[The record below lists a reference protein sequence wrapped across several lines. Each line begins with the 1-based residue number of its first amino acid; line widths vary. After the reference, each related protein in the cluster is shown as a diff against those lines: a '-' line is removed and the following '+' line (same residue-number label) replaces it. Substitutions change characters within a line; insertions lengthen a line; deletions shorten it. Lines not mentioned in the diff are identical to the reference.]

1 MMNKLYLC
9 VAATIL
15 LAACKSVGYNDL
27 TPSKQPN
34 NNLLPVLE
42 IKTDTSIYPRLLD
55 IGKKKKVVDK
65 RGNDAKNIFHKEVQ
79 QNIIETTGANKGS
92 ISLRLN
98 YENTVNNSAYSA
110 VGTVSLLALGVPLLF
125 GVPFGAKTQDL
136 EVEVQIL
143 NKHKDVIR
151 TYTEK
156 VSDTEYKAAWWGYDS
171 QSIYRKLAAENLKH
185 ALENIRYK
193 INNDAPEI
201 LTELK

>member
-1 MMNKLYLC
+1 MNKLYLC

-110 VGTVSLLALGVPLLF
+110 VGTVSLLALGVPLLL

-171 QSIYRKLAAENLKH
+171 QSIYRKLAAENLKQ
-185 ALENIRYK
+185 ALAEIRRQ
-193 INNDAPEI
+193 INNDAVQI
-201 LTELK
+201 RTELK

>member
-1 MMNKLYLC
+1 MNKLYLC

>member
-1 MMNKLYLC
+1 MTEFQSLW
-9 VAATIL
+9 
-15 LAACKSVGYNDL
+15 
-27 TPSKQPN
+27 
-34 NNLLPVLE
+34 VLE

>member
-1 MMNKLYLC
+1 MNKLYLC

-65 RGNDAKNIFHKEVQ
+65 RSNDAKNIFHKEVQ

-98 YENTVNNSAYSA
+98 YENTVNNSVYSA

-171 QSIYRKLAAENLKH
+171 QSIYRKLAAENLKQ
-185 ALENIRYK
+185 ALAEIRRQ
-193 INNDAPEI
+193 INNDAMQI
-201 LTELK
+201 RTELK

>member
-1 MMNKLYLC
+1 MNKLYLC

-65 RGNDAKNIFHKEVQ
+65 RSNDAKNIFHKEVQ

-110 VGTVSLLALGVPLLF
+110 VGTVSLLALGVPLLL